1 MLHPQDEQTTE
12 LSGRNFDRTDGLFI
26 CWRPLRTDKKE
37 LAASNL
43 QKKIRI
49 MYRDPETQEEVEI
62 DQDYM
67 DKKFESRV
75 EFANSK
81 AFEDVSYQF
90 LLFYMLL
97 CFLKN

>member
-1 MLHPQDEQTTE
+1 MDLSFAENLFE
-12 LSGRNFDRTDGLFI
+12 LI
-26 CWRPLRTDKKE
+26 KKE
-37 LAASNL
+37 LSASNL

-49 MYRDPETQEEVEI
+49 LYRDPETQEEVEI
-62 DQDYM
+62 NQDYL

-81 AFEDVSYQF
+81 AFEEVSYQF
-90 LLFYMLL
+90 PLFYMLL